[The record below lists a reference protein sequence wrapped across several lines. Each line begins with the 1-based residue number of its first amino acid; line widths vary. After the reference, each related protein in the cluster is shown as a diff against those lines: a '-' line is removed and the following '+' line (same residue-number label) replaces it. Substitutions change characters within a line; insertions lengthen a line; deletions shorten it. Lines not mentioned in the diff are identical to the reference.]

1 MFGGIKMERYVNYS
15 FLNYDDD
22 SVTMVY
28 FQYIRV
34 IQIFDVFQQPYA
46 IWLFEL
52 IIDILLNIWISYG
65 YTFVSYIDICLVRHY
80 LL

>member
-1 MFGGIKMERYVNYS
+1 MERYVNCS

-46 IWLFEL
+46 I
-52 IIDILLNIWISYG
+52 
-65 YTFVSYIDICLVRHY
+65 
-80 LL
+80 

>member
-1 MFGGIKMERYVNYS
+1 MERYVNYS

-46 IWLFEL
+46 I
-52 IIDILLNIWISYG
+52 
-65 YTFVSYIDICLVRHY
+65 
-80 LL
+80 